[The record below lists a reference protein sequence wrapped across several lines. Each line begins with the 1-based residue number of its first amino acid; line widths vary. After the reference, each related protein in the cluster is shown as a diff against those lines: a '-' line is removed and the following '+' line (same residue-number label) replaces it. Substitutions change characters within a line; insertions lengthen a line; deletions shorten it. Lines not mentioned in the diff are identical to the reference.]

1 MKLVEALKNHK
12 LIADG
17 SFGTY
22 FASKHGADL
31 VPELSNITHPEW
43 VCEIHKEYILAG
55 ACLVRTNTFA
65 AYVEN
70 LGKEVDVKAVRTA
83 AVNNAIQA
91 VSEAKKLGAEQEVYI
106 AGDIG
111 PAPFD
116 IDKRDDIACY
126 REIAEDLIQ
135 AGCDLLVFETFS
147 DMEEIYPVIQELKI
161 KYPELFILVSFA
173 VNQYGYSTTGCSAAR
188 LVQRVATCSEIDAV
202 GLNCG
207 IGPAHMSAVV
217 NKLGNAGGKY
227 ISIFPNA
234 GYPKLV
240 RDRVFYSDNTG
251 YFVEKMNEIAQW
263 GADILGGCCGTKPEH
278 IRVLADTVDCGVSK
292 SITCAKFSGENI
304 GQGRN
309 EAFFA
314 GKNTGEKL
322 IAVELVP
329 PLNAD
334 DEAIIKSAE
343 YLKHLGVDA
352 LTFPDSPSGRTRVD
366 SVLMADKVAKE
377 TGLCVIPHLSC
388 RDKNAIAMRSQ
399 IMGAYINNIYNL
411 LVITGDPVP
420 VTERGQI
427 KSVFN
432 FDSVKL
438 MRMIS
443 DMNYEFFAE
452 APMVYGGAINQGRL
466 NIDAEIKRVRRKI
479 DNGTSFFMSQPVFTI
494 KDAECLRRIK
504 SETGARILCGIM
516 PLISRKNALFM
527 KNEISGIG
535 IDDEIVELFP
545 ENVSREQ
552 GEQIGVSLARKAME
566 MCNDFADGY
575 YFSFPFNRV
584 HLLERLLK
592 K

>member
-1 MKLVEALKNHK
+1 MELRNELKNQK

-22 FASKHGADL
+22 FASKHGSDL
-31 VPELSNITHPEW
+31 VPELSNVSHPEW
-43 VCEIHKEYILAG
+43 VCEIHKEYILSG
-55 ACLVRTNTFA
+55 ACLIRTNTFA
-65 AYVEN
+65 AYSEN
-70 LGKEVDVKAVRTA
+70 LGKNVDVKALRIA
-83 AVNNAIQA
+83 AVDNAFKA
-91 VSEAKKLGAEQEVYI
+91 VSQAKSIGARQRVYV

-116 IDKRDDIACY
+116 IEKRDDFGCY
-126 REIAEDLIQ
+126 REMAEDLIS
-135 AGCDLLVFETFS
+135 AGCELLVFETFS
-147 DMEEIYPVIQELKI
+147 DMEEIYPVIQEIKV
-161 KYPELFILVSFA
+161 KYPEMFILVSFA
-173 VNQYGYSTTGCSAAR
+173 VNQYGYSTTGCSAKK
-188 LVQRVATCSEIDAV
+188 LIQRAAVCNEIDAV

-207 IGPAHMSAVV
+207 IGPAHMAAVV
-217 NKLGNAGGKY
+217 KKLGNVGEKY

-240 RDRVFYSDNTG
+240 RDRVFYSENTG

-263 GADILGGCCGTKPEH
+263 GADILGGCCGTKPTH
-278 IRVLADTVDCGVSK
+278 IKALAETVDCNVKKTIAPAKSGGEGVK
-292 SITCAKFSGENI
+292 N
-304 GQGRN
+304 GRN

-314 GKNTGEKL
+314 GKMSCEKL

-334 DEAIIKSAE
+334 DEEIIKSAE
-343 YLKHLGVDA
+343 YLKGMGVDA

-411 LVITGDPVP
+411 LIITGDPVP
-420 VTERGQI
+420 VTERGRV

-438 MRMIS
+438 MSMIS
-443 DMNYEFFAE
+443 DMNSEFFTE
-452 APMVYGGAINQGRL
+452 APMVYGGAINQGRV
-466 NIDAEIKRVRRKI
+466 NPDAEIKRIKRKLE
-479 DNGTSFFMSQPVFTI
+479 NGAGFFMSQPVFTA
-494 KDAECLRRIK
+494 KDAECLRKIK
-504 SETGARILCGIM
+504 NETGARILCGIM
-516 PLISRKNALFM
+516 PLISRRNALFM

-545 ENVSREQ
+545 ENGTREQ
-552 GEQIGVSLARKAME
+552 GEGIGVMLAKNAMK
-566 MCNDFADGY
+566 MCEDFADGY

-584 HLLERLLK
+584 YLLEKLLEK
-592 K
+592 